1 MVVEINKFLKS
12 FNYDVRISGNARFID
27 QKVTP
32 DVLYIVSNCVLEYV
46 KNDSKQLFSTKD
58 IWESKFAN
66 QEVKNIFNKPDVL
79 NSKARNEYDKF
90 FQQPLKMLEYS
101 KVLSFQKKGN
111 RNYFSINNYSI
122 LEYISYRERNCLTFI
137 NLYLKKVLNDS
148 SIWNL
153 FDSFFKEN
161 TKANFNT
168 LKDSFVD
175 FMIKYTKIKK
185 PTEPR
190 RIFTK
195 VINPIAYQEKSL
207 GTKRGF
213 LSTDIIG
220 FDELMYN
227 RKNWRD
233 LKSLKKMKGETRQG
247 YKLRAKDFI
256 NKRKLAYGKFTMGQA
271 KNLII
276 KRYDGVSEV
285 QDEIAGGL
293 ATQVHHIF
301 PRNEFPEIESYIE
314 NLILLTASQHYTKA
328 HPNNNTRKI
337 DKAYQYICLQ
347 SKCDS
352 IQKSKEV
359 TKDGFYSKKD
369 FSFILNVGIGTNNF
383 NEYLSFDEIRNSLTE
398 FYHN

>member
-1 MVVEINKFLKS
+1 MVEKINKFLES
-12 FNYDVRISGNARFID
+12 FDYDIRVSENARFID

-32 DVLYIVSNCVLEYV
+32 DVLYIISNCILDFVE
-46 KNDSKQLFSTKD
+46 NESKEFFSTKD

-66 QEVKNIFNKPDVL
+66 EEVKNIFNKPDLL
-79 NSKARNEYDKF
+79 NSKAKSEYDKF
-90 FQQPLKMLEYS
+90 FAQPLKMLEYS
-101 KVLSFQKKGN
+101 KVLNLKKKGN

-122 LEYISYRERNCLTFI
+122 LEFISYRERNCLTFI

-185 PTEPR
+185 VDEPR

-207 GTKRGF
+207 GTKGGF
-213 LSTDIIG
+213 LSKDIIG
-220 FDELMYN
+220 YDELMYN

-233 LKSLKKMKGETRQG
+233 ISKVKGETRQE
-247 YKLRAKDFI
+247 YELRAKGLIDR
-256 NKRKLAYGKFTMGQA
+256 RKLAYGKFTMRKA
-271 KNLII
+271 KNLIS
-276 KRYDGVSEV
+276 KRYNGISEV
-285 QDEIAGGL
+285 QDEFANGE

-301 PRNEFPEIESYIE
+301 PRNEYPNIESYVE
-314 NLILLTASQHYTKA
+314 NLILLTPNQHYTKA

-337 DKAYQYICLQ
+337 DKVYQYICLQ

-369 FSFILNVGIGTNNF
+369 FSFVLNEGIGTDNF
-383 NEYLSFDEIRNSLTE
+383 NEYLSFDEIRNNLTE
-398 FYHN
+398 FYHK